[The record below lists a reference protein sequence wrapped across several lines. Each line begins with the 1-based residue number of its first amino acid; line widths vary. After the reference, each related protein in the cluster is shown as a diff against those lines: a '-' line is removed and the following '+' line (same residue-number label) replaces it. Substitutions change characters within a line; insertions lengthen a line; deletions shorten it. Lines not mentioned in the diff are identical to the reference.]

1 MVVVVALPPKRGRT
15 RRAVLAAGLAGGA
28 GVASLP
34 FLAIF
39 SESPQN
45 ASNLREA
52 SIRDHLATGDYEF
65 NDGWLFGGEYSQ
77 GSTSPGY
84 DDSSF
89 ASITLPHTV
98 VPLSWRAWDPA
109 QWERVWIYRRHF
121 DAAAIPPGHRVIAK
135 FDGVMVNAT
144 AVLNGNQVASHQGGY
159 LPWTAELTRYLSA
172 DDNVLAVVVDARS
185 LPVPPVANGLGPD
198 SIDFL
203 QPGGIYRDVRLR
215 IVPQA
220 YLSDVFAL
228 PVDVLTSPRVDI
240 ECTVDAA
247 ARLPAPATLKV
258 DLLDGDATIATTSTM
273 VPVSRPGT
281 TTARLSLTGL
291 RGISLWH
298 TSSPKLYTVQAT
310 LVSDAGPHTV
320 TQQIGFREAA
330 FREDGF
336 FLNGERLQI
345 FGLNRHQIYPFTG
358 MAMPSRV
365 QRRDAEI
372 LKYEFNCNM
381 VRCSH
386 YPQSP
391 HFLDACDELGLL
403 VWQEAPGWHWVGNNA
418 WQDLVEQNVRDMVVR
433 DRGRPSVIIWGTR
446 LNETGAHSRLYRS
459 TRQLARKLD
468 GSRPTSGAMN
478 IHSLKGWAEDV
489 FAYDDYNHPH
499 GSVKLLPPAPGVPY
513 LLTEAVGVV
522 GLVPKHFL
530 WTDRPAWL
538 ARQATLHAQAH
549 AQAAADQRYCGLLGW
564 CGFDYSSLQG
574 PGADHIKSP
583 GVADMFRIPKPGAAI
598 YQSQADPRTKSVIVP
613 VLAWD
618 FHFGAPPPG
627 PGPNMMIATN
637 CDRVEVRADGAAVP
651 VEPGTQYAHLAYPPV
666 FALVTASGPGP
677 VGQLEIAGFVGGRP
691 VAAMR
696 MSSDP
701 SGFRLVAQADDEEI
715 VASGSDATRVSFRVV
730 DAFGN
735 QVRYR
740 SGEVTLRLSGPA
752 TLIGEDRFPLAEYGG
767 PSAVWVRSIPR
778 QTGTATL
785 IASHTELGSSMV
797 DIRVIATPTGI
808 ALA

>member
-1 MVVVVALPPKRGRT
+1 MVGVVALPPKRGRT
-15 RRAVLAAGLAGGA
+15 RRAVIAAGLVGGA

-34 FLAIF
+34 IVALF
-39 SESPQN
+39 SESSQD

-52 SIRDHLATGDYEF
+52 TVKNHLAAGDYSF
-65 NDGWLFGGEYSQ
+65 NDGWLFGGEYTP
-77 GSTSPGY
+77 GSTSPGH
-84 DDSSF
+84 DDNSF
-89 ASITLPHTV
+89 TRVTLPHTV

-121 DAAAIPPGHRVIAK
+121 DAAAIPPGHRVLAE

-144 AVLNGNQVASHQGGY
+144 AVLNGNPVASHQGGY
-159 LPWTAELTRYLSA
+159 LPWTAELTGYLSG
-172 DDNVLAVVVDARS
+172 DDNVLAVVVDARG
-185 LPVPPVANGLGPD
+185 LPVPPIATGLGPD

-228 PVDVLTSPRVDI
+228 PADVLTSPRVDI

-247 ARLPAPATLKV
+247 AQLSAPAALTV
-258 DLLDGDATIATTSTM
+258 DLLDGNATVAAASTL
-273 VPVSRPGT
+273 VPVSQPGT

-291 RGISLWH
+291 SGISLWH
-298 TSSPKLYTVQAT
+298 TSSPKLYTVRAT
-310 LVSDAGPHTV
+310 LISDTGSHTV
-320 TQQIGFREAA
+320 TRRIGFREAV

-345 FGLNRHQIYPFTG
+345 FGLNRHQIYPFAG
-358 MAMPSRV
+358 MAMPARV

-372 LKYEFNCNM
+372 LKYDFNCNM
-381 VRCSH
+381 VRGSH

-403 VWQEAPGWHWVGNNA
+403 VWQEAPGWHWVGDSA
-418 WQDLVEQNVRDMVVR
+418 WQDMVEQNVRDMVLR

-446 LNETGAHSRLYRS
+446 LNETASHPRLYRS
-459 TRQLARKLD
+459 TRQLAKELD

-478 IHSLKGWAEDV
+478 IHAVKGWAQDV

-499 GSVKLLPPAPGVPY
+499 GPVQLLPPVPGVPY
-513 LLTEAVGVV
+513 LITEAVGVV
-522 GLVPKHFL
+522 GFVPKHFL
-530 WTDRPAWL
+530 WTDRTAWL
-538 ARQATLHAQAH
+538 ARQATMHAQAH
-549 AQAAADQRYCGLLGW
+549 AQAAADPRYCGLLGW
-564 CGFDYSSLQG
+564 CGFDYSSLMG
-574 PGADHIKSP
+574 PGPDHIKSP
-583 GVADMFRIPKPGAAI
+583 GVADMFRTPKPAAAI
-598 YQSQADPRTKSVIVP
+598 YQSQTDPQTRSVIVP

-618 FHFGAPPPG
+618 FYSDAPPPG
-627 PGPNMMIATN
+627 PGPNLMIATN
-637 CDRVEVRADGAAVP
+637 CDRIEVRADGAAVP
-651 VEPGTQYAHLAYPPV
+651 VEPGTQYAGLAHPPV
-666 FALVTASGPGP
+666 FARVSGSGPGP
-677 VGQLEIAGFVGGRP
+677 IGELEFAGFVGGRQ

-701 SGFRLVAQADDEEI
+701 GGFRLAAQADDEEI
-715 VASGSDATRVSFRVV
+715 VANGSDATRVSFRVV

-740 SGEVTLRLSGPA
+740 SGEVSLRLSGPA
-752 TLIGEDRFPLAEYGG
+752 TLVGEERFPFAEYGG
-767 PSAVWVRSIPR
+767 PGAVWVRSITH

-785 IASHTELGSSMV
+785 VASHQALGSSRVSIRMV
-797 DIRVIATPTGI
+797 ASSAGI